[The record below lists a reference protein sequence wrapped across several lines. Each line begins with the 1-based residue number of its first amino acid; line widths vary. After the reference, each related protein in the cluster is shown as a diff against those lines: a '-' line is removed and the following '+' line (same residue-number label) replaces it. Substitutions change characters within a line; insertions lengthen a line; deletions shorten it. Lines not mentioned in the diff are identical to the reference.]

1 MQTTKNYIEALK
13 RIDFSQASETSLR
26 TAFENYINEF
36 IEEAKLSAFKVLQEG
51 KRIGSFGVPDF
62 RISFNDSMLGYIE
75 TKKTD
80 ENLDKILKTEQIKKY
95 RELSPNL
102 LITNYIEF
110 VWIKDEMIQR
120 ETLCYLSDIE
130 NKKIKLDNE
139 KAEKVEKL
147 LLNFFSQA
155 PEKISLPKDLALALA
170 VRCKNL
176 KDFINDE
183 LNRQNEQNVEEGR
196 LFQLYKAFKDN
207 IFSELSISEFSDA
220 FAQMLVY
227 GFFLAGLN
235 ADTKKITIRDTKYY
249 IPASFQLIKEL
260 LNFLDELEQPEY
272 LETKWIIDETISII
286 NNIEWVDLKQNLSFN
301 RKKLS
306 ESSELSESYSDPYI
320 YFYETFLATYDYNLR
335 KSKGVYY
342 TPPQVVNFIVRA
354 IDDILIQ
361 IFNLSNGLAD
371 RNKVTVLDFAT
382 GTGTFLLEVFK
393 IILENIPKESPEKR
407 KMIIQDHILKN
418 LFGFEYLI
426 APYTIAHLK
435 LSQFLKENGYEFQD
449 KDRLQVYLTNTLEPV
464 DKQIKIPF
472 MPQLSKETKAAQEIK
487 DKPILVIT
495 GNPPYSGIS
504 KNNGTWISKQIDKY
518 KFIDG
523 APLNERKIWL
533 NDDYV
538 KFIRFA
544 QDKMDKA
551 EHGIVGIITNHSF
564 LDNPTFRGMRQ
575 SLMNTFDQMYFIDLH
590 GNAKKKEKTP
600 EGEKD
605 ENVFDIEQ
613 GVCIS
618 ILIKKQGLKKNIF
631 HTDFWGLRS
640 EKYDLCLQNSL
651 LTIDFVNLI
660 PKSPYYFFVPKN
672 NIFSEQYSNFYSVRD
687 IFFHSNIGICSQ
699 RDRIAFQFSKEDLL
713 KILND
718 FKNKSVENI
727 KKDYELRKDGRD
739 WKVAYAKE
747 NIEKTGIDD
756 QFIKQINYRLFDKRW
771 TFFTD
776 KSKGFIAYPRYK
788 TFKNL
793 FIENNFALVLSRQI
807 ATNEFKHI
815 FVSDLPFDQCFN
827 SNLTKEGNYA
837 FPLYLVKSDNV
848 LQHSTENIEND
859 FKNIEKKYLQYEKI
873 FRNVQK
879 LYNNLKTKTDTDEQI
894 FEEQQAA
901 FEEIKTEFENAKNIY
916 NDRNSVNNEMNNS
929 KFIVNF
935 THNFK
940 KFIKEKYEKEFTPE
954 QILGY
959 IYAILHSQTY
969 RTKYAEFLKSD
980 FPRIPFTSDLTGFQN
995 LSGLGY
1001 DLIERHLMKKTFAF
1015 KELAELGEYKG
1026 EGDNVVIKLEFKTV
1040 KIENETKQRL
1050 YINKTQYFE
1059 TVPEDVYNFYIGG
1072 YQVLDKYLKDR
1083 KGRSVAKELFHIT
1096 EIIKTLYFTIE
1107 QMKKIDNETLEWI

>member
-1 MQTTKNYIEALK
+1 M
-13 RIDFSQASETSLR
+13 IDFKQYIKELQSVPIDEITEHSKRFALETILR
-26 TAFENYINEF
+26 ELANGCATANKKINVLHEPKRKDNY
-36 IEEAKLSAFKVLQEG
+36 
-51 KRIGSFGVPDF
+51 GSPDF
-62 RISFNDSMLGYIE
+62 KIYKENSIIGYVE
-75 TKKTD
+75 NKKIT

-95 RELSPNL
+95 RELSQNL

-110 VWIKDEMIQR
+110 VWIKGEMIQR

-130 NKKIKLDNE
+130 NKKFKLDKE

-155 PEKISLPKDLALALA
+155 PEKIALPKDLALALA

-183 LNRQNEQNVEEGR
+183 LTRQNEQNLEESR

-207 IFSELSISEFSDA
+207 IFTELTISEFSDA

-272 LETKWIIDETISII
+272 QETKWIIDETLSII
-286 NNIEWVDLKQNLSFN
+286 NNIQWFDLKQNLSFN
-301 RKKLS
+301 KKVKDN
-306 ESSELSESYSDPYI
+306 ENIETDPYI

-354 IDDILIQ
+354 IDEILINT
-361 IFNLSNGLAD
+361 FKLSNGFAD

-393 IILENIPKESPEKR
+393 IVLENIPKESPEKR
-407 KMIIQDHILKN
+407 KMIIKDHILQN

-435 LSQFLKENGYEFQD
+435 LSQFLKENGYEFQE
-449 KDRLQVYLTNTLEPV
+449 KDRLQIYLTNTLEPV
-464 DKQIKIPF
+464 DKQIKVPF
-472 MPQLSKETKAAQEIK
+472 MPQLSKETQSAQEIK

-504 KNNGTWISKQIDKY
+504 KNNGTWISKQINKY
-518 KFIDG
+518 KFVDG
-523 APLNERKIWL
+523 KPFGEKKHWL

-575 SLMNTFDQMYFIDLH
+575 SLMNTFDQLYFIDLH

-613 GVCIS
+613 GVAIS
-618 ILIKKQGLKKNIF
+618 ILIKKTGLKKGIF
-631 HTDFWGLRS
+631 HTDFYGLRNQ
-640 EKYDLCLQNSL
+640 KYENCLNNSL
-651 LTIDFVNLI
+651 NTLDFQELTPNKPF
-660 PKSPYYFFVPKN
+660 YFFVQKDETHRN
-672 NIFSEQYSNFYSVRD
+672 DYENGWKVENILNLSST
-687 IFFHSNIGICSQ
+687 GICSQ
-699 RDRIAFQFSKEDLL
+699 RDCISIQSTENEL
-713 KILND
+713 KTVLND
-718 FKNKSVENI
+718 FQNLSEHSIREKYQLE
-727 KKDYELRKDGRD
+727 KDGRD
-739 WKVAYAKE
+739 WQVLTAKK
-747 NIEKTGIDD
+747 NIIDFGMKPE
-756 QFIKQINYRLFDKRW
+756 FIQQIVYRPFDFRY
-771 TFFTD
+771 TYFTN
-776 KSKGFIAYPRYK
+776 KSKGFIAYPRY
-788 TFKNL
+788 
-793 FIENNFALVLSRQI
+793 
-807 ATNEFKHI
+807 
-815 FVSDLPFDQCFN
+815 
-827 SNLTKEGNYA
+827 
-837 FPLYLVKSDNV
+837 NV
-848 LQHSTENIEND
+848 LQHLVKGENFALMVGRAGHNVGISFLWNLVYIANKLIDLNIYYRGGELIYPLYLYSKDDGLYKEND
-859 FKNIEKKYLQYEKI
+859 NNQLKKE
-873 FRNVQK
+873 
-879 LYNNLKTKTDTDEQI
+879 
-894 FEEQQAA
+894 
-901 FEEIKTEFENAKNIY
+901 
-916 NDRNSVNNEMNNS
+916 
-929 KFIVNF
+929 VNF
-935 THNFK
+935 TPDFK

-959 IYAILHSQTY
+959 IYAILHSETY
-969 RTKYAEFLKSD
+969 RKKYSEFLKSD
-980 FPRIPFTSDLTGFQN
+980 FPRILFTDSEQVFEKISVLGFELIQKHLLKEIPN
-995 LSGLGY
+995 DKNYKHLG
-1001 DLIERHLMKKTFAF
+1001 I
-1015 KELAELGEYKG
+1015 YKG
-1026 EGDNVVIKLEFKTV
+1026 EGDNIVIKPEFRIVKT
-1040 KIENETKQRL
+1040 NEEISYKL

-1059 TVPEDVYNFYIGG
+1059 TVPENVYNFQIGG

-1083 KGRSVAKELFHIT
+1083 KNRELSHDEIDNIT
-1096 EIIKTLYFTIE
+1096 NIVKALTFTIK
-1107 QMKKIDNETLEWI
+1107 QMKLIDKETKEWI